1 MRRILFLLCSI
12 SVLFLLAAPVM
23 LAQTEDRPLGD
34 VARTARQH
42 KPAPIPGEKIY
53 DNDNLPGKGVI
64 STVGAS
70 DDAAKPSDQATQD
83 QANSDNGSGKSDK
96 DKNGTPS
103 ADDHQKA
110 NDEFAGK
117 IAEQKQ
123 EISRLERE
131 LNVLQRE
138 SQIHAAV
145 NYADLGSRMGNNAK
159 YAAEDKQYQEQ
170 IATKQKALDDA
181 RQKLADLQEEARKA
195 GVPASKR
202 D

>member
-1 MRRILFLLCSI
+1 MRRILFLLCSG
-12 SVLFLLAAPVM
+12 SVLFLLAAPAT
-23 LAQTEDRPLGD
+23 LAQTGDQPLGD
-34 VARTARQH
+34 VARVARQH
-42 KPAPIPGEKIY
+42 KPAPTPGERVY

-70 DDAAKPSDQATQD
+70 DDTAKPADQTQD
-83 QANSDNGSGKSDK
+83 QANSDNAGANKSDK

-103 ADDHQKA
+103 ADDQKKA
-110 NDEFAGK
+110 NDEWAGK
-117 IAEQKQ
+117 ISEQKQ

-145 NYADLGSRMGNNAK
+145 NYADVGSRLGNNAK
-159 YAAEDKQYQEQ
+159 YAEEDKQYQQQ
-170 IATKQKALDDA
+170 IADKQKALDEA
-181 RQKLADLQEEARKA
+181 KQKLDSMQEEARKE
-195 GVPASKR
+195 GVPAAKR